1 METHFQ
7 SCCSGVEWEG
17 LGTVQD
23 LLVFPEWR
31 LLGKIHPLIEEAEG
45 SSVSVAYSLIGVPV

>member
-17 LGTVQD
+17 LGTLQD
-23 LLVFPEWR
+23 LVFPEWR